1 MNLAAQSKDY
11 KPKDK
16 LMLSVQTKSM
26 NEKSLVALSAV
37 DTALYNLRANDEDP
51 LNKVNMCT
59 SIYVLLK
66 EQALNIFTKILMRG
80 MCMLVTDDECFMMTV
95 VMIKML

>member
-1 MNLAAQSKDY
+1 MNLAAQTKDY

-26 NEKSLVALSAV
+26 NEKSLVALSAI
-37 DTALYNLRANDEDP
+37 DTALYNLRATDKDP
-51 LNKVNMCT
+51 LNKVSMCT

-66 EQALNIFTKILMRG
+66 EQALNIFTKNTYEG
-80 MCMLVTDDECFMMTV
+80 HVHV
-95 VMIKML
+95 SYG